1 MLRSVSYRARMRLY
15 LIVGLQCLM
24 GSVSAATEKTDQM
37 IRLLTDHAANARQFD
52 GTYRAAAASRD
63 AAWHAYRFAA
73 AATGIKVTASAT
85 SFYTDRTEES
95 TAGQTSTS
103 AQRSFAA
110 NQVSL
115 TAKKPLYRPRDIA
128 STEQAYAQV
137 QAAEAL
143 LLSADYTLLGRVFLV
158 WAEVMT
164 ARDQLQIAKETLL
177 RVSRKRIETEK
188 RLKAGEATID
198 QLGLEIARQRQRQAE
213 VFELQTR
220 QELAEQA
227 LADLAGPNAFIPNSF
242 TLDNAVPDR
251 LTQITRG
258 EIFQAIEERNPELIA
273 ARFSEQA
280 ALLEREKRNA
290 DHGAT
295 VDIYA
300 TASRGE
306 NDTAAYIKDEMRLGV
321 QLSLPLYT
329 SGALTSAV
337 SQADA
342 DYQKMKAITQA
353 TSVSLKDR
361 ANSAFGAVKSTLLKI
376 DAINAL
382 IQATELHAESIGRGV
397 VAGVGSYGDL
407 SRAEVEIF
415 EARRQRSN
423 ELLKFSQAWAALSV
437 LTSRIDSIFN
447 RGPKSQPF

>member
-1 MLRSVSYRARMRLY
+1 MRSVSYRARMRLY
-15 LIVGLQCLM
+15 LIVGLQCLI

-37 IRLLTDHAANARQFD
+37 IRLLSDHAANARQFD

-73 AATGIKVTASAT
+73 AATGIKVIASAT

-177 RVSRKRIETEK
+177 RVNRKRMETEK

-213 VFELQTR
+213 VFELQIR

-242 TLDNAVPDR
+242 ALDNAVPDR

-361 ANSAFGAVKSTLLKI
+361 ANSAFGAVKSTRVRI

-382 IQATELHAESIGRGV
+382 IQAAELHAESIGRGV
-397 VAGVGSYGDL
+397 IAGVGSYGDL
-407 SRAEVEIF
+407 SRAEVELF

-423 ELLKFSQAWAALSV
+423 ELLKFSQAWAALLV
-437 LTSRIDSIFN
+437 LTSRIDSIFD